1 MSEKAFSIFKDKK
14 VKVAEA
20 LSEGLSNKAISEKL
34 DIPIKTIERIL
45 NEINKKFDNKSKAYN
60 PRVRLLASFLYKDL
74 LDFETES
81 QPRFISD
88 LNDNL
93 NKTLILSCVG
103 FSNKAIASF
112 FDLSEKAIELR
123 FSQLFDYFNVDTKNQ
138 TKVNPRISLFISAYC
153 RGNIKKN
160 QIQRLFKESSSE
172 RIDSIFD
179 NPNYFLNGLQE
190 EYKFIG

>member
-1 MSEKAFSIFKDKK
+1 MKEKK
-14 VKVAEA
+14 VRVTEA
-20 LSEGLSNKAISEKL
+20 LAQGLSNKAISEKL

-45 NEINKKFDNKSKAYN
+45 NEINKKFDNRSKSYN
-60 PRVRLLASFLYKDL
+60 PRVRLIASLIYKEII
-74 LDFETES
+74 DFESET

-93 NKTLILSCVG
+93 NKTLILSCIG

-138 TKVNPRISLFISAYC
+138 VELNPRVTLFISAYT

-160 QIQRLFKESSSE
+160 QIQRLFKESSVE
-172 RIDSIFD
+172 RLENIFD
-179 NPNYFLNGLQE
+179 HPNTFLNSLQE

>member
-1 MSEKAFSIFKDKK
+1 MKDKK

-20 LSEGLSNKAISEKL
+20 VSEGLSNKAISEKL

-60 PRVRLLASFLYKDL
+60 PRVRMLDSFLYKEL
-74 LDFETES
+74 LDIEIES
-81 QPRFISD
+81 QPRFVSD

-138 TKVNPRISLFISAYC
+138 TRVNPRISLFISAYC

-172 RIDSIFD
+172 RIDNIFD
-179 NPNYFLNGLQE
+179 NPNFFLNGLQE